1 MFVTCRYCLILF
13 GLINY
18 IRLLERKRGD
28 KTMPKQKTHSA
39 SKKRFS
45 KTGTGKIKM
54 SHAYRS
60 HRLISKDRKAKKHHR
75 LATYAGKANEATV
88 KKLIPYK

>member
-1 MFVTCRYCLILF
+1 
-13 GLINY
+13 
-18 IRLLERKRGD
+18 
-28 KTMPKQKTHSA
+28 MPKIKTHSS

-54 SHAYRS
+54 SHAFRS
-60 HRLISKDRKAKKHHR
+60 HRLISKSKKAKKSHR
-75 LATYAGKANEATV
+75 LDAYASSANAATI